1 MRGAIAVRDSE
12 RVPKVSLGLP
22 VYNGERFLRVAL
34 DSLVQQDYED
44 FELII
49 CDNAS
54 TDSTGSICLDYA
66 RRDTRIRYWRNE
78 KNIGLAP
85 NHNRVF
91 ELSRGDYFK
100 WVAHDDEY
108 PRQMLTRFVEVFADA
123 PPSVSVIYSQ
133 CEIIDESGNV
143 QETRSDHVEKRDPS
157 PGRRL
162 AHLLLNASI
171 YNFTYG
177 LIRSETLRKT
187 RLHGS
192 YPMTDRVLFAELAML
207 GELWEIPEPL
217 LRLRFHE
224 GRTFQANTTLR
235 ALRTLFDPVKSNSA
249 SFLGLES
256 RVRWELIRSSYRTPS
271 RLRDKFLCVSIA
283 FGVPSWVRFKNFA
296 GLQRRRLR
304 LPLRRSSWACKG

>member
-1 MRGAIAVRDSE
+1 MGLGMAVRDLE
-12 RVPKVSLGLP
+12 RAPKVSLGLP
-22 VYNGERFLRVAL
+22 VFNGERFLRVAL

-54 TDSTGSICLDYA
+54 TDSTSSICLDYA

-108 PRQMLTRFVEVFADA
+108 PPQMLTRFVEVFTHA
-123 PPSVSVIYSQ
+123 PPCVSVIYSQ
-133 CEIIDESGNV
+133 CEIIDESGNI
-143 QETRSDHVEKRDPS
+143 QETGSDHVEKRDPS
-157 PGRRL
+157 PCRRL

-177 LIRSETLRKT
+177 LIRSDTLRKT
-187 RLHGS
+187 QLHGS

-217 LRLRFHE
+217 LRLRFHA

-235 ALRTLFDPVKSNSA
+235 DLQTLFDPNTSSL
-249 SFLGLES
+249 LGLES
-256 RVRWELIRSSYRTPS
+256 RVQWELIRSSYKTPA
-271 RLRDKFLCVSIA
+271 RLRDKFLCVSTA
-283 FGVPSWVRFKNFA
+283 LGLPSWVRFKNFG

-304 LPLRRSSWACKG
+304 QALRRSN